1 MKKLH
6 SLVLRSYIGPLLL
19 TFCIAE
25 FVLLMQFLWKY
36 IDDLVGKG
44 LDFITVAQLLFYA
57 SVTFVPM
64 ALPLAILL
72 ASLMTM
78 GNLGENY
85 ELVAAKSSGISFRK
99 IMMPLVFLSVFI
111 SGLAFYFSN
120 QVLPVANLKMF
131 SLLFDVT
138 EQKPALNIQEGV
150 FYKDIDG
157 YVIKVGE
164 KDRDGQ
170 TIHRILIYDHSQ
182 STENTSVTIAESG
195 TMITSDDKRTLV
207 FTLYN
212 GTNYTEPR
220 NNKQSLT
227 RRPLQ
232 RVHFKE
238 EQMRFDLSSF
248 AMNRTD
254 EELFKEHYQMM
265 NLKQLNKS
273 MDSLKTDRSNKT
285 NEISEAFS
293 NTCGYYKNEFIRKGS
308 QNLSDYTPNIKNIED
323 IKNELSS
330 EQYQTAISNAVMIAR
345 NNSMYIDNCTIEM
358 GVKDRVIIRH
368 DVEIHRKF
376 TLSIACILLFFIGAP
391 LGAIIRKGGLGLP
404 LVVSVIVFI
413 IYYIISITCE
423 KFIKEGV
430 LATEIGMWIS
440 SAVLLPFG
448 IWLTIKTTADSPLM
462 ETDSWAKFGGKIK
475 SIFYRKKKKK
485 NNEDSANMS

>member
-170 TIHRILIYDHSQ
+170 TIHRVLIYDHSQ
-182 STENTSVTIAESG
+182 FTENNSVTIAESG
-195 TMITSDDKRTLV
+195 TMVTSEDKRTLV

-220 NNKQSLT
+220 NNRQSLT

-232 RVHFKE
+232 RIHFKE
-238 EQMRFDLSSF
+238 EQIRFDLSSF

-273 MDSLKTDRSNKT
+273 VDSLRTDRSEKT
-285 NEISEAFS
+285 NEISDAFK
-293 NTCGYYKNEFIRKGS
+293 YLR
-308 QNLSDYTPNIKNIED
+308 
-323 IKNELSS
+323 
-330 EQYQTAISNAVMIAR
+330 
-345 NNSMYIDNCTIEM
+345 
-358 GVKDRVIIRH
+358 
-368 DVEIHRKF
+368 
-376 TLSIACILLFFIGAP
+376 IL
-391 LGAIIRKGGLGLP
+391 
-404 LVVSVIVFI
+404 
-413 IYYIISITCE
+413 
-423 KFIKEGV
+423 
-430 LATEIGMWIS
+430 
-440 SAVLLPFG
+440 
-448 IWLTIKTTADSPLM
+448 
-462 ETDSWAKFGGKIK
+462 
-475 SIFYRKKKKK
+475 
-485 NNEDSANMS
+485 